1 MAQQIDE
8 AVLSRQLFTIGKDAQ
23 IKMMNTKVLIA
34 GLNGMGAEITKNVLL
49 MSVKSVGLLDNRNA
63 CLADLGT
70 NFFLRKEHIG
80 HCISESTHK
89 QFQEL
94 NNSVPVRVEK
104 RELTDESL
112 YNDYDIIVLC
122 YLLSEK
128 QSIQINELCRK
139 HNVKMVYA
147 VNRGPFTMIFNDF
160 GDNFVVFDSNGET
173 PLTYI
178 VNEVVGNTI
187 QFIDE
192 NFCTLDVGN
201 EVQLDEFIG
210 LPGLNYSENGGK
222 TFKITKR
229 TAYSI
234 EVGDLN
240 QYGKYIKGG
249 KVTEVKPTVTL
260 HYKALKERLNEPGE
274 ITFTNMS
281 KMERLR
287 GYQGLYHGLMIFMD
301 KYGMS
306 PKSHDEDDYKKF
318 KSIVDELKVELD
330 ENIIKI
336 FCYCNNGFFSPL
348 DTAFGGIAA
357 QEVLKAASGKYTPYC
372 QYMFYDCLEILPDKY
387 LELPKEEFIDN
398 GRYSGQIDIIGKSV
412 QQQIEDLTI
421 FLVGS
426 GAIGC
431 EVLKTWAMMGL
442 SSGKGLIHITDND
455 NIEKSN
461 LSRQFLFRNNNIN
474 QPKSKVASEAVKIM
488 NPEIHIKDYQLRV
501 GEATENIFTKKFFKS
516 LSSVTTA
523 LDNVQARMYCDA
535 QCVKYGLAMIEGG
548 TTGTK
553 GNTQSIIPH
562 ITQSYS
568 TGSVRDPEEKSIPMC
583 TLHNFPNE
591 IDHTIQWARDRFEGF
606 FKTEIEPIKNY
617 KEQGESYL
625 ETLKKESPL
634 VLLENLKLIV
644 ENGISKVPHN
654 FKECIE
660 WAREKYDINF
670 VNTIQKLIT
679 NFPENTI
686 TDEGIPFWHAPKR
699 FPHIYP
705 FNIDNQYAKEFIIS
719 ASLLRAEIYGIK
731 KEISN
736 EEIIKYAYSLKT
748 YTSEEKKT
756 EDPETEI
763 KELSEEIK
771 GKEIPKVNPIEFEK
785 DDDNNHH
792 IQFITAC
799 SNLRA
804 ENYCIKP
811 ADFLKTKLIAGKII
825 PAMIT
830 TTAVVSGLQCIELI
844 KVIEKKPLEAYHC
857 SFLNLA
863 IGYMDAT
870 EPEAVKKTKICEGF
884 EVSIWDKLEFDGN
897 CTVQELCD
905 IISKK
910 YPVEIDSI
918 TVGNKLFYCS
928 YLPSGQARLTKKF
941 TEIYKEMYGE
951 DFKNETM
958 TLSLSVCLNDGSD
971 LPDGVEFPDVL
982 LNF

>member
-1 MAQQIDE
+1 MTQQIDE

-80 HCISESTHK
+80 HCISESTYK

-94 NNSVPVRVEK
+94 NNNVPVRVEK
-104 RELTDESL
+104 RELTDETL

-128 QSIQINELCRK
+128 QSIYINELCRK

-201 EVQLDEFIG
+201 EVQLDEFSG

-234 EVGDLN
+234 EIGDLS

-249 KVTEVKPTVTL
+249 KVT
-260 HYKALKERLNEPGE
+260 
-274 ITFTNMS
+274 
-281 KMERLR
+281 
-287 GYQGLYHGLMIFMD
+287 
-301 KYGMS
+301 
-306 PKSHDEDDYKKF
+306 
-318 KSIVDELKVELD
+318 
-330 ENIIKI
+330 
-336 FCYCNNGFFSPL
+336 
-348 DTAFGGIAA
+348 
-357 QEVLKAASGKYTPYC
+357 
-372 QYMFYDCLEILPDKY
+372 
-387 LELPKEEFIDN
+387 
-398 GRYSGQIDIIGKSV
+398 
-412 QQQIEDLTI
+412 
-421 FLVGS
+421 
-426 GAIGC
+426 
-431 EVLKTWAMMGL
+431 
-442 SSGKGLIHITDND
+442 
-455 NIEKSN
+455 
-461 LSRQFLFRNNNIN
+461 
-474 QPKSKVASEAVKIM
+474 
-488 NPEIHIKDYQLRV
+488 
-501 GEATENIFTKKFFKS
+501 
-516 LSSVTTA
+516 
-523 LDNVQARMYCDA
+523 
-535 QCVKYGLAMIEGG
+535 
-548 TTGTK
+548 
-553 GNTQSIIPH
+553 
-562 ITQSYS
+562 
-568 TGSVRDPEEKSIPMC
+568 
-583 TLHNFPNE
+583 
-591 IDHTIQWARDRFEGF
+591 
-606 FKTEIEPIKNY
+606 
-617 KEQGESYL
+617 
-625 ETLKKESPL
+625 
-634 VLLENLKLIV
+634 
-644 ENGISKVPHN
+644 
-654 FKECIE
+654 
-660 WAREKYDINF
+660 EKYDINF

-731 KEISN
+731 NELSK
-736 EEIIKYAYSLKT
+736 EEIIKYAYSLKE

-756 EDPETEI
+756 EEPEAEI
-763 KELSEEIK
+763 KQLSEEIK

-792 IQFITAC
+792 IEFITAC

-830 TTAVVSGLQCIELI
+830 TTAVVSGLQCIELL

-870 EPEAVKKTKICEGF
+870 EPEAVKKTKICDGL

-897 CTVQELCD
+897 CTIEQFCQE
-905 IISKK
+905 ISKR
-910 YPVEIDSI
+910 YPIEVDSI
-918 TVGNKLFYCS
+918 TACGALFYCS
-928 YLPSGQARLTKKF
+928 YLPSGIKRSKQTFK
-941 TEIYKEMYGE
+941 EIYKDIKHEEY
-951 DFKNETM
+951 KNNTM
-958 TLSLSVCLNDGSD
+958 TIAISVSSEKEQ
-971 LPDGVEFPDVL
+971 LPDNLEFPDII